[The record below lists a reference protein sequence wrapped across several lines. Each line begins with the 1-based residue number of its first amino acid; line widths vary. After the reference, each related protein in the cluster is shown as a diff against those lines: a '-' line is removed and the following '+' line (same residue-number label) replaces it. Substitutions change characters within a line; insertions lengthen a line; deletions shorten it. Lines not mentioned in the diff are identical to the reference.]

1 LNSSRIA
8 RVGLYA
14 FAVAAALFF
23 LIPLYIMLTTS
34 LKPLQEIR
42 DGSIFALPQAPS
54 LSAWTR
60 AWSSA
65 CTGLA
70 CDGISAGFW
79 NSIKIT
85 IPSVIISVTVGAVNG
100 FALSMWRIRGA
111 RLFLGF
117 LLVGTFIPYQIILY
131 PLVKMVSGVGL
142 FSSLPGVIVVQV
154 IFGLPILT
162 LIFYNFYASVPIE
175 ILSAARMDGGGFWSI
190 LWHVI
195 LPMSPGIIIVA
206 VILQFTG
213 VWNDF
218 LFGLIFAGRDHLP
231 MTVQLNNLVDK
242 SLGDTEYNVNMAA
255 TVLTALP
262 PLLVYVL
269 SGRYFVR
276 GITAGAVKG

>member
-1 LNSSRIA
+1 MNTRRVG
-8 RVGLYA
+8 RVGLYV
-14 FAVAAALFF
+14 FAVSAAVFF
-23 LIPLYIMLTTS
+23 LIPLYVMLVTS
-34 LKPLQEIR
+34 LKTLAEIR
-42 DGSIFALPQAPS
+42 SGSILSPPSVPS
-54 LSAWTR
+54 LRAWGT

-65 CTGLA
+65 CTGIA
-70 CDGISAGFW
+70 CIGISPGFW

-85 IPSVIISVTVGAVNG
+85 IPSVLLSVAIGAING

-111 RLFLGF
+111 RLFLGL

-131 PLVKMVSGVGL
+131 PLVKLVSAIGL
-142 FSSLPGVIVVQV
+142 FSSLPGVVLVQV
-154 IFGLPILT
+154 VFGLPIVT
-162 LIFYNFYASVPIE
+162 LLFYGYYGTIPTN
-175 ILSAARMDGGGFWSI
+175 ILCAARIDGGGFWSI

-195 LPMSPGIIIVA
+195 LPMSPGMIAVA

-231 MTVQLNNLVDK
+231 MTVQLNNLVNK
-242 SLGDTEYNVNMAA
+242 SYGETEYNVNMAA

-262 PLLVYVL
+262 TLFIYVL

-276 GITAGAVKG
+276 GISAGALKG